1 MSKNCAPGMCC
12 YGNEPSRYGTHF
24 LEFAEGLSLR
34 IQVEG
39 GIQNANLADS
49 LLNPFRID
57 KSYAEWSN
65 AEQIPSAGV

>member
-12 YGNEPSRYGTHF
+12 YSNESSLYGTHF

-39 GIQNANLADS
+39 GIQDANLADS
-49 LLNPFRID
+49 LLHPFRID
-57 KSYAEWSN
+57 QSYAEWSN